1 MAQDSRQLFL
11 EVVSDLRGHLEL
23 RREWGIPGYA
33 VPLEALEAGSPL
45 VERSGPPATL
55 GEVEAS
61 CAGCT
66 LCALHASRTN
76 IVFGVGNPR
85 AEIVFVGE
93 GPGREEDIQGEPFV
107 GRAGQQLNRIIEA
120 MGLRRSDVYICNA
133 VKCRPPSNRTPTT
146 EEIATCRPYLEAQ
159 LAAINPKV
167 IVALGNPAMRSLF
180 NITKGISK
188 LRGTFLE
195 WRGIKVMPTY
205 HPAYLL
211 RNPKAKRHVWEDIK
225 RVLAEIGRTPPA
237 RAGS

>member
-33 VPLEALEAGSPL
+33 VPLEALEASSPL
-45 VERSGPPATL
+45 VEGSGPPASL
-55 GEVEAS
+55 GEVDAS

-66 LCALHASRTN
+66 LCALHASRKQ

-159 LAAINPKV
+159 VEVLKDDSEVNLPSTENARIRDAV
-167 IVALGNPAMRSLF
+167 TRHLSLMLGL
-180 NITKGISK
+180 KGGWV
-188 LRGTFLE
+188 RQA
-195 WRGIKVMPTY
+195 RMPRD
-205 HPAYLL
+205 P
-211 RNPKAKRHVWEDIK
+211 V
-225 RVLAEIGRTPPA
+225 
-237 RAGS
+237 